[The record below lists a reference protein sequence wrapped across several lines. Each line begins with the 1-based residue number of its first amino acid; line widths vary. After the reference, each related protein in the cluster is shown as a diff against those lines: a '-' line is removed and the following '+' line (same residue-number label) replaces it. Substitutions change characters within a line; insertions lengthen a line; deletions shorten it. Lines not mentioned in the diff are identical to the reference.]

1 MFSAPS
7 AFPTKTDATRFLTVV
22 EADIAR
28 GLYIDPRAGQVTFVE

>member
-7 AFPTKTDATRFLTVV
+7 TFPTKTDATRFPAVV

-28 GLYIDPRAGQVTFVE
+28 RLYIDPRAGRVTFVE

>member
-7 AFPTKTDATRFLTVV
+7 TFPAKTDATRFLAVV

-28 GLYIDPRAGQVTFVE
+28 GLYIIPARDE